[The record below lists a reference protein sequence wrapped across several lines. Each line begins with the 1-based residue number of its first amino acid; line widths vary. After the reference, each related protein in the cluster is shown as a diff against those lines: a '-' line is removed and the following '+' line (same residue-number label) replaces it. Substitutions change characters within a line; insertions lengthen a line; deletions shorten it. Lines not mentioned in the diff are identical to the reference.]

1 MFGSIGMPELILIF
15 VVALL
20 VFGPKKLPELGK
32 SLGRGLAEFKKASED
47 LKKTIEDEIEQ
58 GKHEAA
64 AVKQH
69 VADVRGSLVAA
80 PIVIPQPQSAI
91 LGVGKLERR
100 PVAREQGGKEVVEV
114 RPMCYVTLTIDH
126 RVLDGYQA
134 NAFLA
139 RWVEEIEGWR

>member
-58 GKHEAA
+58 GKNEADAVKKQVNEVRNTIA
-64 AVKQH
+64 AVPPP
-69 VADVRGSLVAA
+69 APAA
-80 PIVIPQPQSAI
+80 PPEP
-91 LGVGKLERR
+91 G
-100 PVAREQGGKEVVEV
+100 VARENQPV
-114 RPMCYVTLTIDH
+114 RP
-126 RVLDGYQA
+126 A
-134 NAFLA
+134 
-139 RWVEEIEGWR
+139 

>member
-1 MFGSIGMPELILIF
+1 VG
-15 VVALL
+15 A
-20 VFGPKKLPELGK
+20 
-32 SLGRGLAEFKKASED
+32 RGLSWIHVVKGLTEREQILFNECVRVNQETVLPSD
-47 LKKTIEDEIEQ
+47 LVGSSPTFMPRGQSARET
-58 GKHEAA
+58 G
-64 AVKQH
+64 
-69 VADVRGSLVAA
+69 RRNGSLIAA

-91 LGVGKLERR
+91 FGVGKLGRR
-100 PVAREQGGKEVVEV
+100 PVARERSGKDVVEV

>member
-80 PIVIPQPQSAI
+80 PPLAPVESARPAI
-91 LGVGKLERR
+91 ETVLPEAPAPEATVPRENSPIR
-100 PVAREQGGKEVVEV
+100 PV
-114 RPMCYVTLTIDH
+114 
-126 RVLDGYQA
+126 
-134 NAFLA
+134 
-139 RWVEEIEGWR
+139 